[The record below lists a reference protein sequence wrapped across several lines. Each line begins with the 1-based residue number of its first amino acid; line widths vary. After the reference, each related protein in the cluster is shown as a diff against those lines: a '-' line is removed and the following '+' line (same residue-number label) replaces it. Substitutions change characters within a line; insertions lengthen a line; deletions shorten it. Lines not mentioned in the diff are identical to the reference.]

1 MNATMNGAASRSVA
15 MPAATPFLQMVA
27 HGEGT
32 RLPLRRGT
40 VVLSRL
46 HGGRSAIR
54 ALAPSV
60 KYVLGGEE
68 VYRIDGRTRCL
79 RPGEFLLVEA
89 GTEFE
94 VRTPRPDETIGLCVY
109 LGVAGGAAAER
120 PALGRSLSG
129 SPIDPLALLLGRYA
143 RLLVGR
149 PEAGPALARR
159 IVREVTI
166 GAEDYLTAFANR
178 LERLGAL
185 KASTR
190 IETLHRVERAR
201 AFIHAHA
208 DSPITLDDVAAA
220 AALSRFH
227 LTRSFAEVHGLPP
240 LAYHRRLRLDGAA
253 RLLRADA
260 MSATEVAARLGY
272 GSLSAFTRA
281 FRQVHGVPPSRADSL
296 VR

>member
-1 MNATMNGAASRSVA
+1 MKPSIDGTESRSVLL
-15 MPAATPFLQMVA
+15 PDATPFVRLTS

-46 HGGRSAIR
+46 PGGRSAVR

-60 KYVLGGEE
+60 KYVLAGEE

-89 GTEFE
+89 GTDFE

-109 LGVAGGAAAER
+109 LGVAGEAAAER
-120 PALGRSLSG
+120 PTLGRALAG
-129 SPIDPLALLLGRYA
+129 SPLDPLASLLGRYA
-143 RLLVGR
+143 RLLAGR
-149 PEAGPALARR
+149 PETGPALARR
-159 IVREVTI
+159 IVREATI

-190 IETLHRVERAR
+190 VETLHRVERAR

-208 DSPITLDDVAAA
+208 GAAITLDEVAAA

-240 LAYHRRLRLDGAA
+240 LAYHRRLRLDGAV
-253 RLLRADA
+253 RLLRVEAA
-260 MSATEVAARLGY
+260 SATEVAARLGY

-281 FRQVHGVPPSRADSL
+281 FRQAHGVPPSRAGSL
-296 VR
+296 VQ